1 MTEIL
6 RLNGV
11 VAALEAGQCAFTT
24 FATADIQS
32 AIALSA
38 TRYDG
43 IVFEMEHNPWDIR
56 ALRDSLQYML
66 SRAQI
71 AGAGSVAPAV
81 TPMVRIPPNGGE
93 MAQWHAKQALDLGV
107 YGVVWPHVSSVEQAY
122 NAVAACRYPR
132 LESAPLYEPAG
143 IRGDG
148 PRHAVRYWGLSQQ
161 DYYRKAD
168 VWPLAPDGE
177 IFVILM
183 IEDIAGIESLA
194 DMLDEVPG
202 IGAVLIGEGDLSQEL
217 GFPRQYDHP
226 EVRDAMARIVDTCK
240 SRNVVVGHPHVDA
253 GNVERVL
260 EEGYRFLMAA
270 PATSYAGLDKGLEL
284 SGRSQKGRS

>member
-1 MTEIL
+1 MTEIP

-11 VAALEAGQCAFTT
+11 VAALEAGRPTFTT
-24 FATADIQS
+24 FTTADIQA
-32 AIALSA
+32 AISLSA

-43 IVFEMEHNPWDIR
+43 IVFEMEHNPWDIG

-71 AGAGSVAPAV
+71 ASSGSVAPSV

-107 YGVVWPHVSSVEQAY
+107 YGVVWPHVSSVDQAY

-132 LESAPLYEPAG
+132 LDSAPLYEPAG

-183 IEDIAGIESLA
+183 IEDTAGIESLA
-194 DMLDEVPG
+194 DMLDNVPG

-226 EVRDAMARIVDTCK
+226 EVRDAMAKIVDTCR
-240 SRNVVVGHPHVDA
+240 SRDVVVGHPHVDA

-284 SGRSQKGRS
+284 SGRS

>member
-1 MTEIL
+1 MSEIP

-11 VAALEAGQCAFTT
+11 VAALEAGRPTFTT
-24 FATADIQS
+24 FTTADIQA
-32 AIALSA
+32 AISLSA

-66 SRAQI
+66 SRGQI
-71 AGAGSVAPAV
+71 ASSGSVAPAV

-132 LESAPLYEPAG
+132 LDSAPLYEPAG

-183 IEDIAGIESLA
+183 IEDTAGIENLA
-194 DMLDEVPG
+194 DMLDNVPG

-226 EVRDAMARIVDTCK
+226 EVRDAMAKIVDTCR
-240 SRNVVVGHPHVDA
+240 SRDVVVGHPHVDA

-284 SGRSQKGRS
+284 SGRS